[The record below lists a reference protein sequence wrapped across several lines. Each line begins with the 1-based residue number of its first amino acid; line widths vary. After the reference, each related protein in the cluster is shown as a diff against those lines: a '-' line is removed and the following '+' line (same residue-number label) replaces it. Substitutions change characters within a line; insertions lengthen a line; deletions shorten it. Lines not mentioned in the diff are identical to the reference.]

1 MLQFCQCLHWRY
13 IPKLPSSIK
22 LLAFL
27 VSSWPLQ
34 KLVVQIQ
41 ARMLELGSP
50 WVLCNW
56 QVSVTL
62 TGLDLLPNWKDVEK
76 HSRKTPWEN
85 IIDRIEKLMFWIIL
99 LVRRVK
105 KKINSILTISR
116 NFSFPPI
123 WKKRRKNPSDFVKTI
138 KTMIVKKQHLF
149 HWLIF
154 AKYKVN
160 SLHQDDILLVDFDWT
175 GQNHHIGEHW
185 HWTDFHTSNIGFLDG
200 VLCIMEEFGFYFKM
214 LSVFCIKYPFFYLSR
229 KRSFDIG
236 L

>member
-41 ARMLELGSP
+41 ALMLELGSP

-105 KKINSILTISR
+105 KNDKF
-116 NFSFPPI
+116 NFDDFTEFFFPPNLKE
-123 WKKRRKNPSDFVKTI
+123 KKKKSFRFRQNYKNDDSEETTPFSLADFCQV
-138 KTMIVKKQHLF
+138 
-149 HWLIF
+149 
-154 AKYKVN
+154 
-160 SLHQDDILLVDFDWT
+160 
-175 GQNHHIGEHW
+175 
-185 HWTDFHTSNIGFLDG
+185 
-200 VLCIMEEFGFYFKM
+200 
-214 LSVFCIKYPFFYLSR
+214 
-229 KRSFDIG
+229 
-236 L
+236 